1 MPRKGTTTPKRK
13 GGDTP
18 PSKSPKHKKLP
29 AAPESESPDSP
40 NLPGAEGPEAPP
52 TPGEP
57 APPETRGAKRDKV
70 LETQLKLAEL
80 QLQQATKQSLAV
92 GKLQDH
98 QKLRAKDSQDY
109 VKVAQYLH
117 RQSKDVTAQGNHNLA
132 ELLRVGA
139 PDLALPNVT
148 GSLEWWDIASFT
160 LNDINSQ
167 YLTNLE
173 RIISSPTPLTAI
185 TVSTFHELKH
195 QCTLTVDSFLW
206 LVALSKSGHTY
217 GGRDTLL
224 HRMILNTLPTEIQRD
239 IGVHLLDDDT
249 VEKLVT
255 IANHTIQTAQTTKQP
270 RRFAPREETSYAALH
285 HLEREND
292 QLKRE
297 NDQLKQRK
305 WTPLMPAPL
314 GD

>member
-1 MPRKGTTTPKRK
+1 MT
-13 GGDTP
+13 D
-18 PSKSPKHKKLP
+18 
-29 AAPESESPDSP
+29 
-40 NLPGAEGPEAPP
+40 
-52 TPGEP
+52 
-57 APPETRGAKRDKV
+57 
-70 LETQLKLAEL
+70 
-80 QLQQATKQSLAV
+80 
-92 GKLQDH
+92 
-98 QKLRAKDSQDY
+98 
-109 VKVAQYLH
+109 
-117 RQSKDVTAQGNHNLA
+117 
-132 ELLRVGA
+132 
-139 PDLALPNVT
+139 
-148 GSLEWWDIASFT
+148 
-160 LNDINSQ
+160 
-167 YLTNLE
+167 LE

-217 GGRDTLL
+217 GGRD
-224 HRMILNTLPTEIQRD
+224 TLPTEIQRD